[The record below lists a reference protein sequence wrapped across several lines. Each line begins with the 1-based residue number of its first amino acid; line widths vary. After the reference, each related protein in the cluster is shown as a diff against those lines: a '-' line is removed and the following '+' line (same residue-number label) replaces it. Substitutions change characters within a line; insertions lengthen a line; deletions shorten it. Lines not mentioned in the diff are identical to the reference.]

1 MGDWKM
7 DQKKKSERTKLLL
20 KHTYAKM
27 LEARRYDEIRIKDL
41 TRLADVSRNTFYVY
55 YSSIY
60 EMIDEIEKDI
70 INDISNFSIT
80 ELSHEFISKYE
91 EKFNESLNALP
102 HENLFTFTIQIID
115 YFHNDPKYMH
125 SVILSENTDPY
136 FQKKLIR
143 CITQKILDY
152 LLFSENLPDDDITA
166 HIAANVAGT
175 YIEPVINWCLKQES
189 ERISLKDLIIMINFT
204 KLGGLGAYLKY

>member
-1 MGDWKM
+1 M
-7 DQKKKSERTKLLL
+7 DQKKRSENTKLLL

-27 LEARRYDEIRIKDL
+27 LETRRYDEIRIKDL
-41 TRLADVSRNTFYVY
+41 TGLADVSRNTFYVY

-60 EMIDEIEKDI
+60 EMIDEIEKKI
-70 INDISNFSIT
+70 ISDISDFNIT
-80 ELSHEFISKYE
+80 ELSHEFISAYE
-91 EKFNESLNALP
+91 AKFNESLKTLP
-102 HENLFTFTIQIID
+102 HENLFTFTIQVID
-115 YFHNDPKYMH
+115 YFHNDPEYMN

-143 CITQKILDY
+143 CITQKILNY
-152 LLFSENLPDDDITA
+152 LLVSENLPDDDITT

-175 YIEPVINWCLKQES
+175 YIEPVIDWCLKPES
-189 ERISLKDLIIMINFT
+189 ERVSLKDLIIMINFT

>member
-1 MGDWKM
+1 M
-7 DQKKKSERTKLLL
+7 DQKKRSKNTKLLL

-27 LEARRYDEIRIKDL
+27 LETRRYDEIRIKDL
-41 TRLADVSRNTFYVY
+41 TGLADVSRNTFYVY

-60 EMIDEIEKDI
+60 EMIDEIEKKI
-70 INDISNFSIT
+70 ISDISDFNIT
-80 ELSHEFISKYE
+80 ELSHEFISAYE
-91 EKFNESLNALP
+91 AKFNESLKTLP
-102 HENLFTFTIQIID
+102 HENLFTFTIQVID
-115 YFHNDPKYMH
+115 YFHNDPEYMN

-143 CITQKILDY
+143 CITQKILNY
-152 LLFSENLPDDDITA
+152 LLVSENLPDDDITT

-175 YIEPVINWCLKQES
+175 YIEPVIDWCLKPES
-189 ERISLKDLIIMINFT
+189 ERVSLKDLIIMINFT